1 MKNNTMLHKQ
11 IRVAKFNK
19 NLAKNLAAHD
29 LLLDDVNKRKQH
41 RISEK
46 AHLNIYKF
54 KCQKIETEEERQEA
68 LSYINSLFENDNE
81 QFDSRT
87 FSQQKHKLK
96 KWIDGAKT
104 HVEEA
109 ELYKK
114 ILVATDERQNVRIN
128 LDVALEQLD
137 MIGLKI
143 SRYNDKKKALTSII
157 NLHNQRSTLD
167 VDHSSPLN
175 AATVSVLF
183 KIPGHNQHDVTPE
196 EQEKLITQYYQDNF
210 PDYEII
216 LSVIHNDEAVP
227 HTHLTLN
234 AKNSRTNEY
243 DFVQMQYEYIKEKAD
258 LSDFPQKYSKLTTAQ
273 LNRVGELLQDD
284 FYHYTNHFLSK
295 LGKSATFAKKQY
307 DSDEHKAI
315 ERQKIKLDTSKR
327 IADREY
333 NTANYYAEKKKLN
346 ITEVQKLQD
355 QKIKLIEDNFYLQET
370 HEKLTNKVRN
380 AIKDAIDFATLYALE
395 AVKKPLTAFT
405 EAIKRIHD
413 VSEPLADKTVDEAK
427 SLQASEER
435 RNDIH
440 DAYEKV
446 KRHKIKK

>member
-54 KCQKIETEEERQEA
+54 KGQKIETEEERQEA

-157 NLHNQRSTLD
+157 NLH
-167 VDHSSPLN
+167 
-175 AATVSVLF
+175 
-183 KIPGHNQHDVTPE
+183 KI
-196 EQEKLITQYYQDNF
+196 Y
-210 PDYEII
+210 
-216 LSVIHNDEAVP
+216 
-227 HTHLTLN
+227 LT
-234 AKNSRTNEY
+234 
-243 DFVQMQYEYIKEKAD
+243 
-258 LSDFPQKYSKLTTAQ
+258 
-273 LNRVGELLQDD
+273 
-284 FYHYTNHFLSK
+284 
-295 LGKSATFAKKQY
+295 
-307 DSDEHKAI
+307 
-315 ERQKIKLDTSKR
+315 
-327 IADREY
+327 
-333 NTANYYAEKKKLN
+333 
-346 ITEVQKLQD
+346 
-355 QKIKLIEDNFYLQET
+355 
-370 HEKLTNKVRN
+370 
-380 AIKDAIDFATLYALE
+380 
-395 AVKKPLTAFT
+395 
-405 EAIKRIHD
+405 
-413 VSEPLADKTVDEAK
+413 
-427 SLQASEER
+427 
-435 RNDIH
+435 
-440 DAYEKV
+440 
-446 KRHKIKK
+446 